1 MLSARVPT
9 SWPSTRAGAASTSL
23 PSPESSPS
31 SKQKQV
37 ALLPLA
43 NTRRPTRTR
52 SRSTRTRTRSICRCR
67 TSTGSRC
74 CGSSRPYLQREGESM
89 GSTGV
94 VLFLC
99 PHNAAKS
106 VLAAAYFDRLA
117 QQRGLPYRVDSAGTK
132 SEAAPTPAVVDAL
145 QAEGVDVSGHRPR
158 SVKERNLVR
167 APRSFDGLRPNRGGI
182 GQRTS

>member
-106 VLAAAYFDRLA
+106 LLAAAYFDRLA
-117 QQRGLPYRVDSAGTK
+117 RRRGLPYRADTAGTEP
-132 SEAAPTPAVVDAL
+132 EAVPAPVVVEAL
-145 QAEGVDVSGHRPR
+145 RAEGVDVSGHLPR
-158 SVKERNLVR
+158 LVQQQDLDS
-167 APRSFDGLRPNRGGI
+167 AQHVVSMG
-182 GQRTS
+182 